1 MYCTSTLKSWQRF
14 ALLASLFAI
23 LTNNFNAFGER
34 KKSEPVKR
42 DKATKIKT
50 ESPIKHVIVL
60 IGENRTFDHVFGTYV
75 PKKGETISN
84 LLSKGI
90 VNADGT
96 PGPNFSLAQ
105 QFEAIKPF
113 QTEYFI
119 SLTPEQK
126 KPYSKLGRANT
137 ELCAAYPAF
146 SAGNTGEPVGSG
158 GAVA

>member
-1 MYCTSTLKSWQRF
+1 MYCTSTLKSWLRF
-14 ALLASLFAI
+14 ALLASPFAI
-23 LTNNFNAFGER
+23 LTNNFNAFGEG

-42 DKATKIKT
+42 DKATQIQT

-113 QTEYFI
+113 QTEYPTPDSDPFPATPAI
-119 SLTPEQK
+119 SCRKWVSLRRSQ
-126 KPYSKLGRANT
+126 SIAR
-137 ELCAAYPAF
+137 
-146 SAGNTGEPVGSG
+146 
-158 GAVA
+158 

>member
-23 LTNNFNAFGER
+23 LTNNFNAFGEG

-42 DKATKIKT
+42 GKATKIKT

-119 SLTPEQK
+119 SLTPSRRSPIPNWPRQH
-126 KPYSKLGRANT
+126 
-137 ELCAAYPAF
+137 
-146 SAGNTGEPVGSG
+146 
-158 GAVA
+158 